1 MLSKILSSQT
11 GVYGLQWMKTG
22 SQRICPRPKYH
33 AQSKMWM
40 IACLALVLVMTLS
53 SCAPLGGANLPLSI
67 PSIPGLNNSKTPF
80 VMPTIADPEVKG
92 LFEYFAGLLGREDL
106 ISRRTI
112 DDGVVAIEAI
122 LAKAGW
128 GKAINHNDYEKV
140 IDGVQKHL
148 DDPSAPFLEQA
159 TPQANP
165 YPEGTWE
172 HDSFDMKIT
181 SSCARDYPELAK
193 SYPDLCK

>member
-11 GVYGLQWMKTG
+11 GVYGLQWMKIG
-22 SQRICPRPKYH
+22 FQRICPRPKYR
-33 AQSKMWM
+33 AQSKKWV

-67 PSIPGLNNSKTPF
+67 PTIPGLNNSKTPF

-92 LFEYFAGLLGREDL
+92 LFDYFAGLLGREDL

-112 DDGVVAIEAI
+112 DDGVVALEAI

-140 IDGVQKHL
+140 IEGVQKHL
-148 DDPSAPFLEQA
+148 DDPSAPFLEQG